1 MTGVC
6 PALTLA
12 NIGDAPQM
20 PIRGPGVN
28 NWNTSLFKN
37 FDVKERLHFQF
48 RAEAYNT
55 FNHTQFSTVNTSLT
69 FNASGVNTNAQ
80 AGRTGNGDPQAPSY
94 AVSLTPDVLTPRVTD
109 FASKIPVRRTIVFCG
124 LPRLRSRQGG

>member
-1 MTGVC
+1 
-6 PALTLA
+6 
-12 NIGDAPQM
+12 M

-80 AGRTGNGDPQAPSY
+80 TGQVTATRN
-94 AVSLTPDVLTPRVTD
+94 PRVMQL
-109 FASKIPVRRTIVFCG
+109 A
-124 LPRLRSRQGG
+124 LRLMF